1 MMPVRPNED
10 LKLPEVNAM
19 GHFMFRR
26 GARLARRSP
35 TRSLDAIAVVA
46 ALVPFHTVRLPV

>member
-26 GARLARRSP
+26 GARLAGRSP

-46 ALVPFHTVRLPV
+46 ALVPFHTVRLPF